1 VTRIDLHNDDPQI
14 SRHPKN
20 VVAMETW
27 REEFVHSPR
36 ETDIDDSIQ
45 VFHWNN

>member
-1 VTRIDLHNDDPQI
+1 MNLHYDDPQI
-14 SRHPKN
+14 SRQSKN

-27 REEFVHSPR
+27 REKFVHSPR
-36 ETDIDDSIQ
+36 QTDTDDSIQ